1 MHEGRAPRSAFFEAR
16 GGKVIAN
23 LRAVVVLADLYD
35 PHLCGSHV
43 EVTWIRRHRLRT
55 GRYVGRNGFAYF
67 SYSIAA
73 ATMQ

>member
-1 MHEGRAPRSAFFEAR
+1 MHEGRAPRSALLEAR

-35 PHLCGSHV
+35 PHLRSRHV
-43 EVTWIRRHRLRT
+43 EVARIGRHGFRAGGDVRRD
-55 GRYVGRNGFAYF
+55 GFAYF